1 MSTNILQEKLNEQTH
16 KALRRKRLQIR
27 LFENWWVVLVLILA
41 IYSGLPIAAPALM
54 KAGATGT
61 SNAIYSVYGYMC
73 HQFSFRSVF
82 LFGEQTAYPRAETGI
97 TNIETFEER
106 APQSEEFVAQYT
118 ERRKNELRDQDNP
131 ELAAAYV
138 FNPDELKK
146 WTPALQQTA
155 RSFRGDEEMG
165 YKIALCQRDIAIY
178 VTMTFTGILYGL
190 FRKRIRP
197 VPLWLYAL
205 LGIGPIALDGFS
217 QLLGYPPFEL
227 WDPRETTPTF
237 RIMTGALFGF
247 MNVWLAFPYINA
259 SMQENANRVKAFVRQ
274 VEAKMGSM
282 FFEQSGEAEETPEN
296 E

>member
-1 MSTNILQEKLNEQTH
+1 MSTDILQEKINQQTH
-16 KALRRKRLQIR
+16 KALRRKRLQVR
-27 LFENWWVVLVLILA
+27 LLEKWWVFLVGILA
-41 IYSGLPIAAPALM
+41 IYTGLPIAAPTLM
-54 KAGATGT
+54 KVGATEPG
-61 SNAIYSVYGYMC
+61 NAIYDVYGFMC
-73 HQFSFRSVF
+73 HQFAFRSVF
-82 LFGEQTAYPRAETGI
+82 LFGEQGAYPRESTGI
-97 TNIETFEER
+97 TSIDTFEER

-118 ERRKNELRDQDNP
+118 ARRKGELRDDGQSELAEAYIFNPNELR
-131 ELAAAYV
+131 E
-138 FNPDELKK
+138 

-155 RSFRGDEEMG
+155 RSFRGDDEMG

-178 VTMTFTGILYGL
+178 ITMVFTGILFGI

-237 RIMTGALFGF
+237 RVMTGALFGF

-259 SMQENANRVKAFVRQ
+259 SMQDSANRIKALIWQ
-274 VEAKMGSM
+274 IEEKMGSM
-282 FFEQSGEAEETPEN
+282 FDSQDKAEESTES
-296 E
+296 